1 MDSMGIID
9 KVVGNPNSA
18 TENPTNTPT
27 KKKVLIVEDD
37 QYLKDFYQELLTSAG
52 YDVSTAVNGQE
63 GLEKVVA
70 QKPSLILLDIMM
82 PVMDGKSMLHKVREI
97 EEFKYTPVIILTNA
111 GDADNMK
118 QTMRYDNANAF
129 LIKSN
134 ITPEELLS
142 TVKNFV

>member
-1 MDSMGIID
+1 MGIID
-9 KVVGNPNSA
+9 KVIGNPNSS
-18 TENPTNTPT
+18 TENPTNTSA

-52 YDVSTAVNGQE
+52 YDVLTAVNGQE

-82 PVMDGKSMLHKVREI
+82 PVMDGKSMLHKMREI

-134 ITPEELLS
+134 ITPDELLS
-142 TVKNFV
+142 AVKNFV